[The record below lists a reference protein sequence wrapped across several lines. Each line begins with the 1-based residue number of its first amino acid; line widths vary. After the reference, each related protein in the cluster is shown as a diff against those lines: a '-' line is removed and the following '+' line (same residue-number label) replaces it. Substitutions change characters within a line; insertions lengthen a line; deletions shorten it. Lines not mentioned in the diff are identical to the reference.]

1 VIVIN
6 KVHAASSENV
16 ERAIDAV
23 RRVNPSAPIVR
34 AASPVKL
41 DNPAAVRGRRVLVLD
56 DGPTLTHGGMAYGAG
71 YVAAVAGGASEI
83 VDPRA
88 SAPPAIAALFAQYP
102 HLDRVLPAVGYG
114 EAQLEDLR
122 RTIADSAAEVV
133 VSGTPFDVARLID
146 VGKPVVRARYR
157 YEDATEAGLGVH
169 LDQFLRAHGL
179 A

>member
-1 VIVIN
+1 
-6 KVHAASSENV
+6 
-16 ERAIDAV
+16 
-23 RRVNPSAPIVR
+23 
-34 AASPVKL
+34 
-41 DNPAAVRGRRVLVLD
+41 
-56 DGPTLTHGGMAYGAG
+56 
-71 YVAAVAGGASEI
+71 

-114 EAQLEDLR
+114 DAQLEDLR

-133 VSGTPFDVARLID
+133 VSGTPFDVARLVD

-157 YEDATEAGLGVH
+157 YADADETGLGVH